1 MNFIRDMIRLSNTLS
16 LDVETCIY
24 RIKIAGKNER
34 QNKGQTLNLC
44 QYRVSISFDMDEEK
58 LSVIC

>member
-34 QNKGQTLNLC
+34 QNKGKTLNLC

-58 LSVIC
+58 LSVMC